1 MILESWQNGNYS
13 IALNKNIYSLDIC
26 LNSCFINNIKLKD
39 PESATSQTFSSAR
52 DTDGHVKY
60 GKNAPPGYQAEE
72 EKGWMK
78 ILK

>member
-1 MILESWQNGNYS
+1 MILEFWQNGNYS
-13 IALNKNIYSLDIC
+13 IALNKKIYNQFIWNL
-26 LNSCFINNIKLKD
+26 CFFNNIKLKD

-72 EKGWMK
+72 EKGWK
-78 ILK
+78 NILK

>member
-1 MILESWQNGNYS
+1 MVI
-13 IALNKNIYSLDIC
+13 IALHKIKTYNLCIWK
-26 LNSCFINNIKLKD
+26 FNNIKIKD

-72 EKGWMK
+72 EKGWMNIFK
-78 ILK
+78 QKTNS